1 MPSLYDAYQQ
11 KGSTPPPVLPEQPQK
26 EGVFKR
32 IVRAAL
38 PKAIEEKVV
47 GPKPVPAQPVQKPSL
62 YQAYTKQ
69 PVIPS
74 PTAKPLTPLK
84 PDEQKLQEETFKGAA
99 QEQLTKI
106 EERMKLIESGKSE
119 MEQKETGEFMTPSP
133 VFGPPSATRSQTFE
147 EKKKGDEL
155 KNLRVAADAYKD
167 FLVGGKDEGFL
178 KDVAAGIQDGIQ
190 DPSKLVPF
198 LGSLESFGELKDIYS
213 AIKKVEKGEDVSS
226 YEKSLLQKFQAKN
239 LPKDR
244 GLGYLVGNTMSQ
256 LPTYAAEFF
265 LTGGVF
271 KLGAKATE
279 KVISKFL
286 PKFVAN
292 RAGNIATKVAS
303 TAIGSTLQATAN
315 VPKIAEKTAAY
326 MIPNY
331 AVFENKE
338 GELISQIDKS
348 GDDFNTALAKAFGT
362 QAVEYFTERAGV
374 VVEKPI
380 AFIQRAVFG
389 KYVAKHGVSKLAQ
402 KIKEGI
408 AWNGIIGEVFE
419 EELAE
424 LGQAPIESRD
434 YKAPFLTPEGNERLF
449 VETLA
454 IAGFGGLGKIS
465 DVALRAGGAPT
476 LPPEEK
482 EKPKGLY
489 DTFVQTQVAKETA
502 KIEPTALELQK
513 EAEARGI
520 TPTEPPVETLKQAPV
535 EAKEGISGTERVTE
549 FLDEIEG
556 IKAEVP
562 AEVRK
567 QADQD
572 WETKFAPSFNKIT
585 EQIDQLTT
593 QIQNAR
599 REQRDELLKQRG
611 DWEEQLV
618 EVERQFIEK
627 WRTKITG
634 ERKPEEEFK
643 EKFEEPQKFFHG
655 TTKEAAAQIKK
666 AGLQPSTDQT
676 ATFGRG
682 IYLTPNLEVA
692 QEYAKET
699 AIARRKVGSEVI
711 EVRAKQPLR
720 LYRVT
725 ADERADLVDLI
736 GKEQDVFIKK
746 MLGDKYDGFIIKDSR
761 GDDEVIIYNPD
772 LIEVVTEQAEAKPA
786 EKLPAGAIE
795 VTTIKP
801 RFEKKPSP
809 QEVDTMLREIHA
821 KRTKVE
827 ERPGQLS
834 SQLKSDIW
842 TLNKKAKDEIASEA
856 PERKRGQ
863 LKPDETSFDKF
874 RKEVSPRFS
883 KQIYELYKEK
893 YGEYP
898 IGFIS
903 LSDSPFEW
911 SHEKPGSVV
920 YDVGQAETD
929 PTETFIS
936 GIDIMG
942 VEDILTTLHDLKP
955 RGRSS
960 EIIQSDIQ
968 YEVERTRP
976 KEGEPKAEKKL
987 SKADEFKTILKSAL
1001 KRDDKKF
1008 IENMQDRVAKN
1019 PDLRLALEQGLMEA
1033 RREIEAEKPK
1043 VTEQEI
1049 DEFLAKEKAKKI
1061 EAKPTQRAKPKSIV
1075 AIAKKA
1081 ISTKGTLPI
1090 LGEVRVRDGLLEAT
1104 NLDVGIR
1111 LKTDLKDGMY
1121 QIVGNEFVATKTDPE
1136 EFPIIPEAKEQVLQF
1151 SPDAISNAITEA
1163 AKHAAKPDGS
1173 RPELSG
1179 VHIKN
1184 VNGRVRITTTD
1195 SFRLLS
1201 KEVGSKILKS
1211 TEFIMAEPKKVSQIL
1226 SSLTGKITVKESA
1239 EHIEFEGDNG
1249 SVVARKIDAKYP
1261 DFEKVY
1267 PQFKEQFRVSRESLK
1282 NALKELKPF
1291 TNSLSEVQIT
1301 PMQTGLKLYAKKED
1315 GVEKTIEI
1323 EATKTEIK
1331 NVKAQYIPGA
1341 LVMPI
1346 RADGAGKGASENTLS
1361 LNINYVSEVLN
1372 SFEDGQFYMS
1382 LTGEKNNPIHFS
1394 DQNEFEYLE
1403 ETQKA
1408 PAYKGGKKGAAIG
1421 TFGDTPVELGHLQEL
1436 RPIELPELVQLAT
1449 EISKTPSVVKF
1460 PRFPQVVIGEF
1471 GEVVS
1476 ATMAPKQ
1483 LGQAQGG
1490 QIKLDTSLFKKEN
1503 IGQAAKV
1510 LAHEIGHVVD
1520 WLPDK
1525 ISNRGNILGRLF
1537 TLRDFLKSTYGS
1549 EGALDLKKIR
1559 NDVTKEV
1566 LKETGHTFGEM
1577 VTGKLPPEIKTQIKE
1592 RIGAYVTEHAITKKE
1607 IQKELYE
1614 LSKYWRPFDEATSDG
1629 GYLNYRKS
1637 SSELYADAVSAMFN
1651 SPGTVERMAPMFYE
1665 GFFDSLDRKPEV
1677 KKAYFELQALLSG
1690 DRTVLVKHRVMGV
1703 RGMFEDG
1710 DYKSLELQ
1718 KKREAEKQKRASDLW
1733 FALKFD
1739 VVAKNQAVLDKVRE
1753 TEAKGIYV
1761 NPDDNP
1767 IYYLRESNYLGG
1779 KIKAILEMKFQSIY
1793 NELQENGISWVDFG
1807 EGLFYERIIAGDR
1820 SEIANP
1826 RGLTPEAVNELYDDL
1841 QARVGDKY
1849 SVLQKGMAEFRAAL
1863 REISEE
1869 AYTEGLYTDELYK
1882 QMQENPAYVT
1892 FRVLEHLED
1901 VVSSRVFKQMGTL
1914 KDIDN
1919 PANASILK
1927 MIATVRAIEANKTRK
1942 SLVKFMNE
1950 YHPSEIEPAKTRYI
1964 GKGRTEP
1971 MKPKDRTKQELITLL
1986 EGGKFKGYYVDPYI
2000 AKAFEK
2006 TPTAQLN
2013 AAIKV
2018 LRFFNSRFFR
2028 PLFIT
2033 FNLGFQSFN
2042 LIRDFARFWKNIP
2055 GMTMLQALKRY
2066 KQAFRPAR
2074 RRAFGLP
2081 DNPTK
2086 EDIEANDM
2094 ILKLEKEQVL
2104 SVTFNDVIL
2113 GHQELDTQIDAI
2125 MAQAGLDGHRPAKNP
2140 VFSKI
2145 LDILEW
2151 IKQTGDMIET
2161 LPKVAG
2167 YYELSQRQNTN
2178 PREMRD
2184 FIRRK
2189 IGSPD
2194 FLDGGYGKPVWNE
2207 VFLFSNAIIQ
2217 GIRADVEVATD
2228 PQTRAGWWMK
2238 TALIKF
2244 VPQTLMFAALLG
2256 MYGDDLREMMEDV
2269 SEYDKTNY
2277 IIIPLGRD
2285 QNGKTIYMRVPA
2297 DESSRFLGGIYWKVL
2312 RMASGE
2318 KDVWRSV
2325 GDVASYTG
2333 GQLPSLSPSIGN
2345 AFAMGQFIAG
2355 ENPYD
2360 FFRGRPV
2367 LTDDQ
2372 YRAGGL
2378 NAFKPFVGWMWEQMG
2393 GGIFYKTFAGES
2405 VPPNLS
2411 PGERF
2416 LRLPILSNV
2425 VGRFFRISDYG
2436 QSEKLRA
2443 VGEVVKKEDATRRLN
2458 EKKIVNKY
2466 VERFNETPNAILKV
2480 RTFENEMVKEVLGKN
2495 PMTKEEYQTKDRLE
2509 KAFRIARNK
2518 SIRDPRV
2525 TSLIYAVTNDEKVAI
2540 IKEIKSGISEKE
2552 WNELRTFLQKE
2563 KIISSQVLLMLTKA
2577 EKAKK

>member
-1 MPSLYDAYQQ
+1 MPSLYESYQQ
-11 KGSTPPPVLPEQPQK
+11 KGATPTVLPEQPK
-26 EGVFKR
+26 AEGFFKR
-32 IVRAAL
+32 VVRAAL
-38 PKAIEEKVV
+38 PKAIEDKVV
-47 GPKPVPAQPVQKPSL
+47 GPKPEPVPVQPVQKPSL
-62 YQAYTKQ
+62 YQAYKKEPIT
-69 PVIPS
+69 PS
-74 PTAKPLTPLK
+74 PTAKPLTPPTPVQL
-84 PDEQKLQEETFKGAA
+84 DQKKQEEELFKQAA
-99 QEQLTKI
+99 QEQVNKI
-106 EERMKLIESGKSE
+106 DERIKLLESGKSE
-119 MEQKETGEFMTPSP
+119 LEPKPSGDLLTPSP
-133 VFGPPSATRSQTFE
+133 FAGRATPSVTFE
-147 EKKKGDEL
+147 QKQKDKEL
-155 KNLRVAADAYKD
+155 TTLRVAADAYKD
-167 FLVGGKDEGFL
+167 FLAGDKDEGFL
-178 KDVAAGIQDGIQ
+178 KDLAAGIQDGIQ

-198 LGSLESFGELKDIYS
+198 LGSLENFAELKDVYS
-213 AIKKVEKGEDVSS
+213 AIKKVEKGEGTSS
-226 YEKSLLQKFQAKN
+226 YERALLQKFQAKN

-244 GLGYLVGNTMSQ
+244 GIGYLVGNTMSQ
-256 LPTYAAEFF
+256 LPTYAAEFY
-265 LTGGVF
+265 LTGGAFTVG
-271 KLGAKATE
+271 KKATE
-279 KVISKFL
+279 TAVAKLL

-292 RAGNIATKVAS
+292 KAGNIATKVAS
-303 TAIGSTLQATAN
+303 TAVGSAIQAGVN

-331 AVFENKE
+331 TVFEGKE
-338 GELISQIDKS
+338 GELISQIDNS
-348 GDDFNTALAKAFGT
+348 GDDFKTALAKAFGT

-374 VVEKPI
+374 VVEKPMD
-380 AFIQRAVFG
+380 FIQKAVLG
-389 KYVAKHGVSKLAQ
+389 KYVAKHGISKLAA
-402 KIKEGI
+402 KLKEGI

-424 LGQAPIESRD
+424 LGQAPIEGRP

-454 IAGFGGLGKIS
+454 IGAFGGLGKIT
-465 DVALRAGGAPT
+465 DAALRQGGAPT
-476 LPPEEK
+476 LPLPKE

-489 DTFVQTQVAKETA
+489 ETFVNKQVQGEGQIATPPA
-502 KIEPTALELQK
+502 REPSAIELQK
-513 EAEARGI
+513 QFEAGREL
-520 TPTEPPVETLKQAPV
+520 TPPKTPVETQKQPTVEPDTKGADILTETLDEDLSDEIKKQAN
-535 EAKEGISGTERVTE
+535 
-549 FLDEIEG
+549 
-556 IKAEVP
+556 
-562 AEVRK
+562 
-567 QADQD
+567 QD
-572 WETKFAPSFNKIT
+572 WETKFAPSFNKIS

-599 REQRDELLKQRG
+599 KEQREELLQQRN

-618 EVERQFIEK
+618 EVERQFIDK
-627 WRTKITG
+627 WTAKITG
-634 ERKPEEEFK
+634 EREQEVEFK
-643 EKFEEPQKFFHG
+643 EKLKEAPAKTFRSPTGFKQTRGTTAIDVVNFEEQELGNDLKLSKELREKLKTIPAERVIWVTRTKGQAQKYG
-655 TTKEAAAQIKK
+655 ENVEEINTAGGQVLTDLGEDGMLVLLPSKEK
-666 AGLQPSTDQT
+666 
-676 ATFGRG
+676 
-682 IYLTPNLEVA
+682 
-692 QEYAKET
+692 
-699 AIARRKVGSEVI
+699 
-711 EVRAKQPLR
+711 
-720 LYRVT
+720 
-725 ADERADLVDLI
+725 
-736 GKEQDVFIKK
+736 
-746 MLGDKYDGFIIKDSR
+746 
-761 GDDEVIIYNPD
+761 
-772 LIEVVTEQAEAKPA
+772 AEAKPA

-795 VTTIKP
+795 VTTIRP
-801 RFEKKPSP
+801 RFEKKPTP
-809 QEVDTMLREIHA
+809 AEVDTMLREIHK
-821 KRTKVE
+821 KRTFTKKGK
-827 ERPGQLS
+827 ERFDNAIAGIKRDVAEDPDRHPAAIVAGRGFTFND
-834 SQLKSDIW
+834 DIEA
-842 TLNKKAKDEIASEA
+842 LREYAESIGDKEFLDIMDRADFSFEKKGEVS
-856 PERKRGQ
+856 
-863 LKPDETSFDKF
+863 
-874 RKEVSPRFS
+874 KEV
-883 KQIYELYKEK
+883 KKVQI
-893 YGEYP
+893 
-898 IGFIS
+898 
-903 LSDSPFEW
+903 
-911 SHEKPGSVV
+911 
-920 YDVGQAETD
+920 
-929 PTETFIS
+929 
-936 GIDIMG
+936 
-942 VEDILTTLHDLKP
+942 
-955 RGRSS
+955 
-960 EIIQSDIQ
+960 
-968 YEVERTRP
+968 
-976 KEGEPKAEKKL
+976 
-987 SKADEFKTILKSAL
+987 
-1001 KRDDKKF
+1001 
-1008 IENMQDRVAKN
+1008 
-1019 PDLRLALEQGLMEA
+1019 
-1033 RREIEAEKPK
+1033 
-1043 VTEQEI
+1043 
-1049 DEFLAKEKAKKI
+1049 
-1061 EAKPTQRAKPKSIV
+1061 KPTQKKEKTSQVKPKSIV
-1075 AIAKKA
+1075 ATAKKA

-1121 QIVGNEFVATKTDPE
+1121 QIVGNEFVATKTDPA
-1136 EFPIIPEAKEQVLQF
+1136 EFPIIPEAKERVLQF
-1151 SPDAISNAITEA
+1151 SPDTISDAIATVS
-1163 AKHAAKPDGS
+1163 KHAAHTESS
-1173 RPELSG
+1173 RQELSG

-1184 VNGRVRITTTD
+1184 VNGRARITTTD

-1201 KEVGSKILKS
+1201 VEVGSKILKD
-1211 TEFIMAEPKKVSQIL
+1211 TEFIMAEPKKISQL
-1226 SSLTGKITVKESA
+1226 LPSLTGKITLKESA
-1239 EHIEFEGDNG
+1239 EHVEFEGENG
-1249 SVVARKIDAKYP
+1249 SVIARKIDAHYP
-1261 DFEKVY
+1261 DFEKIY
-1267 PQFKEQFRVSRESLK
+1267 PKFKEQFVVSRKALAD
-1282 NALKELKPF
+1282 ALKELKAF
-1291 TNSLSEVQIT
+1291 TSSLNDIQIN
-1301 PMQTGLKLYAKKED
+1301 PMQKGLKLYARKEE

-1323 EATKTEIK
+1323 TGTKET
-1331 NVKAQYIPGA
+1331 VKADAQYVPGA
-1341 LVMPI
+1341 LLMPMVG
-1346 RADGAGKGASENTLS
+1346 ADVKTDSV
-1361 LNINYVSEVLN
+1361 NISYLTDIVN
-1372 SFEDGQFYMS
+1372 SFDGDQIFIS
-1382 LTGEKNNPIHFS
+1382 RTGEGRAPLHLS
-1394 DQNEFEYLE
+1394 DKNEFEYLE
-1403 ETQKA
+1403 EAKKA
-1408 PAYKGGKKGAAIG
+1408 PAYKGGKEGAVIG
-1421 TFGDTPVELGHLQEL
+1421 AFGDTPVELGHLQEL
-1436 RPIELPELVQLAT
+1436 RPIELPELVELAT
-1449 EISKTPSVVKF
+1449 EISKTPSIVKF
-1460 PRFPQVVIGEF
+1460 PRFPQITVGEF
-1471 GEVVS
+1471 GEVTDVKVE
-1476 ATMAPKQ
+1476 PKS
-1483 LGQAQGG
+1483 LGTHQAG
-1490 QIKLDTSLFKKEN
+1490 QIKLDISLFKKEN
-1503 IGQAAKV
+1503 IGQAAKI
-1510 LAHEIGHVVD
+1510 LSHELGHLVD

-1525 ISNRGNILGRLF
+1525 ISKRGNVLGRLF
-1537 TLRDFLKSTYGS
+1537 TLRKFLKSTYGA
-1549 EGALDLKKIR
+1549 EGALDLKQIR
-1559 NDVTKEV
+1559 NDITKEV

-1577 VTGKLPPEIKTQIKE
+1577 VTGKLPVEVKQQIKE
-1592 RIGAYVTEHAITKKE
+1592 RIGAYITEHAVTKKE
-1607 IQKELYE
+1607 IFNELYE
-1614 LSKYWRPFDEATSDG
+1614 LSKYWRPFDEEKSDES
-1629 GYLNYRKS
+1629 YKNYRKS
-1637 SSELYADAVSAMFN
+1637 SSELYADSISALFN
-1651 SPGTVERMAPMFYE
+1651 SPGTVERMAPTFYNE
-1665 GFFDSLDRKPEV
+1665 FFENLDRKPEV

-1718 KKREAEKQKRASDLW
+1718 KKREAEKNKRASDLW
-1733 FALKFD
+1733 FSLKFD
-1739 VVAKNQAVLDKVRE
+1739 LVAKNQAVLDKVRE

-1826 RGLTPEAVNELYDDL
+1826 RGLTPEAVNELYADL

-1869 AYTEGLYTDELYK
+1869 AYKEGLYTEELYK

-1901 VVSSRVFKQMGTL
+1901 TVSSRVFKQMGTL

-1964 GKGRTEP
+1964 GKGRQEP

-2006 TPTAQLN
+2006 TPTTQLN
-2013 AAIKV
+2013 AAIKI

-2042 LIRDFARFWKNIP
+2042 LIRDFTRFWKNIP

-2066 KQAFRPAR
+2066 KQAARPAR

-2244 VPQTLMFAALLG
+2244 LPQTLMFAALLG

-2345 AFAMGQFIAG
+2345 AFAVGQYIAG
-2355 ENPYD
+2355 QNPYD
-2360 FFRGRPV
+2360 TFRGRPV

-2372 YRAGGL
+2372 FRAGGL

-2466 VERFNETPNAILKV
+2466 VERFNEEPNAILKV

-2577 EKAKK
+2577 EREEK